1 LVFGCDIADYNL
13 ASRKA
18 FQKIGY
24 QIDAEV
30 CTQKMSEK
38 EGEPSGKIG
47 LTKNHKKPGGSR
59 WSLAQNR

>member
-1 LVFGCDIADYNL
+1 MINDFEDFCTWMYVI
-13 ASRKA
+13 
-18 FQKIGY
+18 
-24 QIDAEV
+24 V